1 MKSLRQK
8 GFSLVS
14 AIFLLV
20 VVAALGAFAVTI
32 STTQHQSQALDV
44 MGSRAYQAARAGIEW
59 AAFNVAQEPASA
71 PAPWGGCAPA
81 AVAVGGDLAAF
92 SPVTVSCAAAS
103 FVEGTSTIWVY
114 DVSAV
119 AATAGAAPGD
129 LNYVERQLN
138 ARLGR

>member
-59 AAFNVAQEPASA
+59 AAFNIATGPV
-71 PAPWGGCAPA
+71 PWAGCAPA
-81 AVAVGGDLAAF
+81 AIALAGELAAF
-92 SPVTVSCAAAS
+92 SPVTVNCAVAS
-103 FVEGTSTIWVY
+103 HVEGAATIWVY

-119 AATAGAAPGD
+119 AATAGAAPGN

>member
-1 MKSLRQK
+1 MKNLRQK

-44 MGSRAYQAARAGIEW
+44 MGARAYQAARAGIEW
-59 AAFNVAQEPASA
+59 AAFNVATGPV
-71 PAPWGGCAPA
+71 PWAGCAPA
-81 AVAVGGDLAAF
+81 ATVALTGELAAF
-92 SPVTVSCAAAS
+92 SPITVNCIAAS
-103 FVEGTSTIWVY
+103 HVEGASTIWVY

-119 AATAGAAPGD
+119 AATTGAVPGSLD
-129 LNYVERQLN
+129 YVERQLS